1 MFLKM
6 TDDAQAKLQ
15 EYRGAA
21 EILLDLNDGA
31 GEYSKVGSCS
41 LDTSFR
47 FLIIDKD
54 QSKKDYDTVIDS
66 TIGGIPVKEYS
77 KRYLDEDMILELDK
91 RLQVLKLN
99 SSSGLLDGHVEI
111 MDLRSEMMRS

>member
-6 TDDAQAKLQ
+6 TDEAQAKLQ
-15 EYRGAA
+15 YRGDG
-21 EILLDLNDGA
+21 EILLDMNDGV
-31 GEYSKVGSCS
+31 GEYSKVGICS

-66 TIGGIPVKEYS
+66 TIGEIPVKEYS
-77 KRYLDEDMILELDK
+77 KRYLDEEMTLELDK

-111 MDLRSEMMRS
+111 MDLRPEIMRS